1 MIGYGWCVSKG
12 KIEVARGFGLYA
24 HMRIIQSNIA
34 EYMALIEG
42 LEALADLRLWKDPIE
57 IRGDAKG
64 VIDQMKGV
72 VSISSNRT
80 RKIHRRA
87 TLLSKNFDSL
97 VWTWVPRKE
106 NKLADELS
114 RRGLQHF
121 YSLPDAYE
129 NAMKRLRSSPKT
141 GRKMISLFNLSVFT
155 SNSIANHPEEKP
167 LYCPTG
173 TEISISPAW

>member
-1 MIGYGWCVSKG
+1 MGQAGLLGYGWCVSKG
-12 KIEVARGFGLYA
+12 NSEVARGFGLYA

-42 LEALADLRLWKDPIE
+42 LEALADLRLWKDAIE

-80 RKIHRRA
+80 RKFHRHA
-87 TLLSKNFDSL
+87 TLLSKSFDSL

-106 NKLADELS
+106 NRLADELS
-114 RRGLQHF
+114 HRGLYHF

-129 NAMKRLRSSPKT
+129 SAIKRLRCNPKA
-141 GRKMISLFNLSVFT
+141 GRKMISLIDLSVFS
-155 SNSIANHPEEKP
+155 SNSNDNPAN
-167 LYCPTG
+167 
-173 TEISISPAW
+173 S